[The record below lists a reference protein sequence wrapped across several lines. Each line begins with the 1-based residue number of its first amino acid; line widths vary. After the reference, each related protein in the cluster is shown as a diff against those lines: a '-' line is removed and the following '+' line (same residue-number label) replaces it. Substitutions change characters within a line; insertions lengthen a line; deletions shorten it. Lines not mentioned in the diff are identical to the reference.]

1 MPSQLHSPLAP
12 RITVAVADEC
22 PAMREGLT
30 RLISD
35 ECDLAV
41 TGSAATGRE
50 LRELI
55 SREPPKVLV
64 MDIVL
69 SDDDGLVLI
78 KEIAAAARAPG
89 IVVFTLQPEGV
100 YAERCFRL
108 GARAFVTKR
117 EAVTTLF
124 RAIRETAAGGLF
136 VPAGVSVNMFSGSN
150 PTSGKATGFAAQ
162 LTDRELEIF
171 RLVGLALST
180 RDVAARLGVSIKTI
194 ESHRENIKNKL
205 SIGSHSELVARAS
218 EWLRETGGT

>member
-1 MPSQLHSPLAP
+1 MV
-12 RITVAVADEC
+12 IADES

-30 RLISD
+30 RLISG

-50 LRELI
+50 LREVI
-55 SREPPKVLV
+55 ARNPPKVLV

-69 SDDDGLVLI
+69 SDDDGLALI
-78 KEIAAAARAPG
+78 KEIASAGPAPG
-89 IVVFTLQPEGV
+89 IVVFTMQPEGV

-117 EAVTTLF
+117 EEVTTLF
-124 RAIRETAAGGLF
+124 RAIRETAAGGVF
-136 VPAGVSVNMFSGSN
+136 VPAAVSANMFSGTVSHN
-150 PTSGKATGFAAQ
+150 GKESSLAAQ

-171 RLVGLALST
+171 RLVGLAFST
-180 RDVAARLGVSIKTI
+180 RDVAARLGVSIKTV

-205 SIGSHSELVARAS
+205 CIGSHSELVARAS
-218 EWLRETGGT
+218 QWIRETGGQ